1 MAINLQPTTCNLCGG
16 KVVYIDNKIIY
27 GKSYGSGYA
36 YFCTQCG
43 AYVGTHRPRPKIALG
58 ILANA
63 EMRKAKN
70 MCHDMFDSLWHN
82 QKEREYYY
90 KLLASHMGI
99 PPEECHFGYF
109 DMEQLNFAYSILLN
123 LVKGYDG

>member
-16 KVVYIDNKIIY
+16 KVVFTNNKIIY
-27 GKSYGSGYA
+27 GKPYGSGYI
-36 YFCTQCG
+36 YFCIECG
-43 AYVGTHRPRPKIALG
+43 AYVGTHRPRPKVAMG

-70 MCHDMFDSLWHN
+70 LCHNLFDSLWNN

-90 KLLASHMGI
+90 KLLASKMGI
-99 PPEECHFGYF
+99 SPEDCHFGYF
-109 DMEQLNFAYSILLN
+109 DMKQLNLAYSILLN
-123 LVKGYDG
+123 MVKGYDG